1 MDHNGSMFS
10 MFLGIFVVVYKQ
22 LRITPTLLLQPLFF
36 RWKVHG
42 DSWTHVQGICEGYLW
57 MFMGMT

>member
-36 RWKVHG
+36 GGRFMEIHG
-42 DSWTHVQGICEGYLW
+42 HMYRVFVRAIYGCLW
-57 MFMGMT
+57 V

>member
-1 MDHNGSMFS
+1 MDHNGS

-22 LRITPTLLLQPLFF
+22 LRITPTLLLQPQF

-42 DSWTHVQGICEGYLW
+42 DSWTHVQGICKGYLW